1 MKITH
6 CFRRIRE
13 IAGGAV
19 AMLAGI
25 MFAIV
30 GSLAAAPAAHAQIV
44 PASLTHEAVAESK
57 IPSSVTLLP
66 LPRIEPR
73 KPVADTH
80 KWLFFAMS
88 AGVYAAAG
96 LDMQDDPLGQAA
108 RRFAHAGVLRRR
120 SVVCHGRELAGL
132 ENGAVARWHKIWWVP
147 QVTSIA
153 GNLAT
158 PIPVRTG

>member
-1 MKITH
+1 
-6 CFRRIRE
+6 
-13 IAGGAV
+13 
-19 AMLAGI
+19 MLAGI
-25 MFAIV
+25 MFALV

-44 PASLTHEAVAESK
+44 PASLTHEAVADSK

-73 KPVADTH
+73 KPVADTYER
-80 KWLFFAMS
+80 LFFVMS

-108 RRFAHAGVLRRR
+108 RRFAHAGVVRRR

-132 ENGAVARWHKIWWVP
+132 ENGAVAALA
-147 QVTSIA
+147 Q
-153 GNLAT
+153 NLLGAASHFDRRKPGRILLYPCAQDNELARSPRCST
-158 PIPVRTG
+158 VQ